1 MISCRTIIGTA
12 VIEIEKGIG
21 LGQVHQVLV
30 DEGVLL
36 TFVVKANQGG
46 EPYALLPGSNIHG
59 IGDFAAMVKS
69 AAALQPI
76 DETGLATL
84 VEQQGAIFDEMVI
97 TVDGNKIGRVVDY
110 HIDPQNE
117 IGFLVVN
124 PENEGTEIQIPK
136 SQILMIGKEYI
147 ILNEATGLG
156 TAEAGQ
162 SAPAM
167 ETPVLKAAEPVVVEP
182 VEVPVVSLEEVAE
195 KVVEPVAPV
204 EEELDRDA
212 IFAQFDAAALMAKK
226 HEEVEAAKVETSA
239 SLDDLSKSVAATE
252 PVAPVEAPAPATSLE
267 ELAVEATPEE
277 EVSKGSMSL
286 EEAFAVATPASQ
298 AVAEEAVATDEAET
312 RSEGRVIPLTISSSE
327 EGNNFLNEQ
336 KRLLVGKRLQKDL
349 IGPDGNVILLAD
361 EVVTDGT
368 IDLLRRIDRRLL
380 VRLAGCVI

>member
-46 EPYALLPGSNIHG
+46 ESYALLPGNNIHG

-226 HEEVEAAKVETSA
+226 HEEVEAAKAETSA

-267 ELAVEATPEE
+267 ELAVEAAPAPEE

-349 IGPDGNVILLAD
+349 IGPDGKCY
-361 EVVTDGT
+361 
-368 IDLLRRIDRRLL
+368 L
-380 VRLAGCVI
+380 VG